1 MAFFTNKHPVILS
14 VYVERVI
21 IWLVSLPVTFVV
33 VRLPNGKVTSP
44 HVNIPSKARVKILK
58 RWMLVFLYHAK
69 MLVGENYF
77 SVFNHSL
84 NHPKAEK
91 KTFMKPA

>member
-1 MAFFTNKHPVILS
+1 MVTSHFTTRAFFTNKHPVISS
-14 VYVERVI
+14 VHVEQVI

-58 RWMLVFLYHAK
+58 RWMLV
-69 MLVGENYF
+69 GENCF
-77 SVFNHSL
+77 SVFNLSL

-91 KTFMKPA
+91 KKLS